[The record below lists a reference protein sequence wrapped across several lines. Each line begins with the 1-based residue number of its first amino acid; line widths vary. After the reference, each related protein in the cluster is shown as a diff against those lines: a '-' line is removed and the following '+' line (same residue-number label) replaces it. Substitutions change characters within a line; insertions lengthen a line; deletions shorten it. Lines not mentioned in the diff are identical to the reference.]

1 MADFAKELVNRLN
14 YLETYRKYWNT
25 HYQELADYML
35 PEKSDIVRKRSRG
48 EKRSENIFDSTS
60 QLAVDLLSSAL
71 HGMLTSG
78 ATPWFHLDMKDENI
92 GRDDEVREW
101 LESSSMSM
109 MRAFNRSNFETEVH
123 GMYVDLVVFGTGCMF
138 IEMEDKTLRFSTRHI
153 SEFFIQENQFGLVD
167 TVFRKYKSPVRQVI
181 QRFGLDNVTEYIKKK
196 FEQKPDEEVELL
208 HVVLPR
214 MNRNPDKPDNQNMPF
229 ASFYIDMETKQ
240 FLSIGGFE
248 EFPYVVPRFL
258 KSTGEIMGRS
268 PAMTALADVKMLNL
282 MSKTIIQAAQKQI
295 DPPLLVPDD
304 GFILPVRTQ
313 PGGLNFFR
321 SGTRDTISPLN
332 TGANIPIGLNMEQQ
346 RREAIRSAF
355 YVDQLLSG
363 TSPNMTATEVVQRQ
377 EERMR
382 VIGPVLGRLMNEML
396 KPLIDRVF
404 SLMLR
409 NEMLAIPPEILQGRD
424 IDIEYVSPLA
434 KVQKSTSLN
443 STMKALE
450 ILLPLSQSLPV
461 GDHLDADGLVR
472 HVTDSLGVPKSVLRT
487 NAEVAEIREQR
498 QQMQEEQMERQQD
511 QEDVNTALQASQA
524 VRMVGGGQGN

>member
-1 MADFAKELVNRLN
+1 MADFAKDLVNRLN

-35 PEKSDIVRKRSRG
+35 PEKSDIVKKRSRG
-48 EKRSENIFDSTS
+48 EKRTENIFDGTAGMS
-60 QLAVDLLSSAL
+60 VDLLSSAL

-78 ATPWFHLDMKDENI
+78 ATPWFHLDIKDENI
-92 GRDDEVREW
+92 GRDDEVREF
-101 LESSSMSM
+101 LENASMSM

-123 GMYVDLVVFGTGCMF
+123 GLYVDLVVFGTACMF

-153 SEFFIQENQFGLVD
+153 SEFFVQENQFGLVD

-181 QRFGLDNVTEYIKKK
+181 QRFGFDNVTEHLKKK
-196 FEQKPDEEVELL
+196 FDRTPDEEVELL

-214 MNRNPDKPDNQNMPF
+214 INRNPDKPDNQNMPF
-229 ASFYIDMETKQ
+229 ASFYIDMETKK

-268 PAMTALADVKMLNL
+268 PAMTTLADVKMLNL

-321 SGTRDTISPLN
+321 SGTRDTITPLN

-346 RREAIRSAF
+346 RREAIRSGF

-396 KPLIDRVF
+396 PF
-404 SLMLR
+404 
-409 NEMLAIPPEILQGRD
+409 PPDVLQGRD

-472 HVTDSLGVPKSVLRT
+472 HVTDSLGVPKTVLRT
-487 NAEVAEIREQR
+487 NAEVAKIREER
-498 QQMQEEQMERQQD
+498 AAAQQEQLERQQE
-511 QEDVNTALQASQA
+511 QEDVNTALQGAQA
-524 VRMVGGGQGN
+524 VRMVGGGQGS